1 MGAFK
6 DCGCGCNGEEQ
17 KKKFIISVVSAL
29 IFFIVANPETFKI
42 TRKVLGSWVA
52 SSDGCSTMFGL
63 IFHAFVFMLIVWG
76 LMNLKREKA
85 EGVTTPPNPM
95 VSGGPPMIM
104 TLPPPIPEGAATP
117 DGLLPPVAYGDQPQA
132 DITSAAPTNM
142 IMPSI
147 MTSPKPAAQDDMRAM
162 ASMLGGID
170 IHGADMAS
178 SPLTSGTNWKQC
190 GCSDGSQVMIF
201 K

>member
-1 MGAFK
+1 MGLFK
-6 DCGCGCNGEEQ
+6 DCGCGCNGTKQ
-17 KKKFIISVVSAL
+17 KKKFITSAVSAL

-52 SSDGCSTMFGL
+52 SGDGSSTVLGL
-63 IFHAFVFMLIVWG
+63 VFHAFVFMLIVWG
-76 LMNLKREKA
+76 LMNLKRENA
-85 EGVTTPPNPM
+85 DGTMTPPPMTMNPM
-95 VSGGPPMIM
+95 GETM
-104 TLPPPIPEGAATP
+104 PPPIPEGAATP

-132 DITSAAPTNM
+132 DITSSAPTNM

-147 MTSPKPAAQDDMRAM
+147 MTSPKPSSMGNMGAM
-162 ASMLGGID
+162 NSMLGGID
-170 IHGADMAS
+170 INGADMAS

-190 GCSDGSQVMIF
+190 GCSDGSQVMIL

>member
-42 TRKVLGSWVA
+42 TRRVLGNWVA

-85 EGVTTPPNPM
+85 EGVTTPPK
-95 VSGGPPMIM
+95 MIM
-104 TLPPPIPEGAATP
+104 TLSPPIPEGAATP

-162 ASMLGGID
+162 TNMLGGININD
-170 IHGADMAS
+170 TDSS

>member
-29 IFFIVANPETFKI
+29 IFFVVANPETFKI
-42 TRKVLGSWVA
+42 TRRVLGGWIA
-52 SSDGCSTMFGL
+52 SADGSSTMLGL

-85 EGVTTPPNPM
+85 EGVMTPPM
-95 VSGGPPMIM
+95 QMGGPPTNM

-132 DITSAAPTNM
+132 DIASAAPTNM
-142 IMPSI
+142 ILPSI
-147 MTSPKPAAQDDMRAM
+147 MTSPKPAAQDNMRAM
-162 ASMLGGID
+162 ASMLGGINLND
-170 IHGADMAS
+170 TDMSA
-178 SPLTSGTNWKQC
+178 PLTSGTNWKQC
-190 GCSDGSQVMIF
+190 GCSDGSQVMIL